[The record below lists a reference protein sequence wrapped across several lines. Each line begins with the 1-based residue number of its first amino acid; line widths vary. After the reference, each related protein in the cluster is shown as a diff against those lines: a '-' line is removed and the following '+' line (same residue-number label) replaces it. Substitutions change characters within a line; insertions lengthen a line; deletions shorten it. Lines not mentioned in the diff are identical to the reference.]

1 MMDDTDRL
9 VPPKLN
15 ITQVEIDAWIREI
28 QAIEKRLKDAVENDK
43 DIEKY
48 NEWIHGQSIKVA
60 PGFDYGVMQPHR
72 AEPLVPEIEN
82 DSLVETNEKQQHQH
96 KDVDDDV
103 NELDRIF
110 GKTTI

>member
-1 MMDDTDRL
+1 M
-9 VPPKLN
+9 
-15 ITQVEIDAWIREI
+15 
-28 QAIEKRLKDAVENDK
+28 ENDK

-82 DSLVETNEKQQHQH
+82 DSLVDKNEEQQQQ
-96 KDVDDDV
+96 KEVDDDV